1 MIKSIAFKR
10 IMGRRSLL
18 HFSGSH
24 LHIIEDAIDFAQEV
38 VTDYFKMSTNE
49 WKDYRYEVK
58 TQKFLSDIE
67 ITDRAFAQI
76 CKYECIKGESV
87 SPPRSFDLYRICL
100 QDKNILRAVY
110 NPFNK
115 VKLKPLLLYII
126 THELSHV
133 IRFSKYYKD
142 FFAPPLEKES
152 EEAKVHSITYEMLRS
167 KGDQSLD
174 YVLDYYRLHRWNDKY
189 FNL

>member
-1 MIKSIAFKR
+1 MEK
-10 IMGRRSLL
+10 RSLL
-18 HFSGSH
+18 HFSDSY
-24 LHIIEDAIDFAQEV
+24 LHIIEEAIDFAQEV
-38 VTDYFKMSTNE
+38 VTDYFKMSTSE
-49 WKDYRYEVK
+49 WKGYRYEVK
-58 TQKFLSDIE
+58 TQKFLDDIE

-76 CKYECIKGESV
+76 CKYECIKGKNS
-87 SPPRSFDLYRICL
+87 SPPLSFDLYRICL
-100 QDKNILRAVY
+100 QDKNILRAVH
-110 NPFNK
+110 NPLNK

-142 FFAPPLEKES
+142 FFAPPWEKES

-189 FNL
+189 FTL